1 MIPQLLQNLSIE
13 LKRGTQI
20 IIVLQALHNEQY
32 GYSLLQDL
40 ESKGTPMEAGTLYP
54 LLRRLES
61 QGLLNSKWDTSEAR
75 PRKFYKLS
83 EVGVEVL
90 SRLLLV
96 WQQLVLDMDVI
107 LKEDKK

>member
-1 MIPQLLQNLSIE
+1 LSIE